1 MNTITFKPK
10 QRFCESISC
19 GFEYSLLDDT
29 YTAYHAPIQCKDYF
43 SDLFWCEYMQKAATV
58 YRFSWTPGVV
68 KLDQNWYHM
77 GLVHSRYPDFGKYA
91 GPVEAVLQEFDS
103 ALGFERSK
111 VESANEN
118 RALLVKFSGGWTKK
132 PMLISAFSQI
142 IRLAPPYAGGGV
154 RPWLKDL
161 NGTFVNYDNGCIS
174 ETRRRLLA
182 MLEGKLPEQTY
193 QQYAIVSDVHCLSGL
208 RSVVWK
214 ELAKARSTSGS
225 E

>member
-1 MNTITFKPK
+1 MTTITFKPK
-10 QRFCESISC
+10 KYFNESIKC

-43 SDLFWCEYMQKAATV
+43 SDLFWCEYMRKAESV
-58 YRFSWTPGVV
+58 YGFGWTPGVV
-68 KLDQNWYHM
+68 KLDQSWYHM
-77 GLVHSRYPDFGKYA
+77 GLVHSGYPDFGKYV

-103 ALGFERSK
+103 ALGFGMSR
-111 VESANEN
+111 VEPANEN
-118 RALLVKFSGGWTKK
+118 RALLVKFSGDWTKK

-142 IRLAPPYAGGGV
+142 VRLAPSYAGGGV
-154 RPWLKDL
+154 RSWLKDM
-161 NGTFVNYDNGCIS
+161 NKTFVLYDECGIS

-193 QQYAIVSDVHCLSGL
+193 QQYGRAVDVHFLGGL
-208 RSVVWK
+208 RSVSWK